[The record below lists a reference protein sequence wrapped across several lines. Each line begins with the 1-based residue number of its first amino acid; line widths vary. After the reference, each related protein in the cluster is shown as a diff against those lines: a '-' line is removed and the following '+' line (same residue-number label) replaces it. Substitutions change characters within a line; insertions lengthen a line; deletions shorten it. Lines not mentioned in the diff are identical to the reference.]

1 MCKADPRHLHVVVLC
16 WKIKHGKSRCM
27 LFFQCFTVIG
37 QAVFVNDKALL
48 DDAGLVKISD
58 GNHMFQALQ
67 NIWTLLHNASAEERQ
82 TMQDSMGP
90 AAMQYLCLHC
100 KFEC

>member
-16 WKIKHGKSRCM
+16 WKMKHGKSRCM